1 MGTYSP
7 QQQHC
12 RNRDLRCVA
21 LKTKNCA
28 RHNEQICPGHR
39 PPDPRAIGQGAKSR
53 FGYTT
58 SPPGQRESVA
68 ARVQQAAAKPQ
79 PTNEPIAAPSA
90 KTLLKEL
97 ASEAESG
104 GDTGRAPTAKQLL
117 VELQHQN
124 TDASAAENRAAED
137 GGECGAFT
145 VSWTPV
151 KAVKKPVLAAK
162 KPAEKKSTFPK
173 APVREP
179 AVPARRSLEKVGI
192 PGKAKPFKDEAG
204 SAAEKKAV
212 GIKSAI
218 SKVIM
223 SISVLVHRVCSFVVV
238 CADSFESQQTVD
250 KKTAEAKK
258 AAPPAAAAKPARAS
272 IAVPVRVAAD
282 KGKMSAVNKRKTFSN
297 ADKWAEDEN
306 TITNQQDGSKLSV
319 HERLQ
324 QIRAE
329 HCCSLGEA
337 RRILWKVGSQRMHLC
352 PCIHQ
357 WPHAQPDTN
366 TLPADTHT
374 HTC

>member
-1 MGTYSP
+1 VPDFLLLVGTCSL
-7 QQQHC
+7 QSNTAATAQ
-12 RNRDLRCVA
+12 LRCVA
-21 LKTKNCA
+21 LKTKTYA
-28 RHNEQICPGHR
+28 WHHAQTCPGLR
-39 PPDPRAIGQGAKSR
+39 PPDPHAIGQGAKSR

-58 SPPGQRESVA
+58 SPPGQHDSVA
-68 ARVQQAAAKPQ
+68 ARVQQAVAEPKPA
-79 PTNEPIAAPSA
+79 NEPVTASSA

-97 ASEAESG
+97 ASVAESG
-104 GDTGRAPTAKQLL
+104 GDIGRAPTAKQLL

-124 TDASAAENRAAED
+124 TDASAAENRAAEES
-137 GGECGAFT
+137 GEFGAFT

-162 KPAEKKSTFPK
+162 KPAEKKATLPK

-192 PGKAKPFKDEAG
+192 PGKAKPLKDEAG
-204 SAAEKKAV
+204 SAAEKKPV
-212 GIKSAI
+212 GIKTAI
-218 SKVIM
+218 RKVIM
-223 SISVLVHRVCSFVVV
+223 SMPEAMAVLLYCVCSVVV
-238 CADSFESQQTVD
+238 VFADSFESQQTAD
-250 KKTAEAKK
+250 KMTDAKK

-272 IAVPVRVAAD
+272 VAVSKVAAD
-282 KGKMSAVNKRKTFSN
+282 KGKLEAVKKRKTFSN

-337 RRILWKVGSQRMHLC
+337 RRILWKVSS
-352 PCIHQ
+352 
-357 WPHAQPDTN
+357 
-366 TLPADTHT
+366 
-374 HTC
+374 

>member
-1 MGTYSP
+1 
-7 QQQHC
+7 
-12 RNRDLRCVA
+12 LRCVA

-97 ASEAESG
+97 ASVAESG
-104 GDTGRAPTAKQLL
+104 GDIGRAPTAKQLL

-124 TDASAAENRAAED
+124 TDASAAENRAAEES
-137 GGECGAFT
+137 GEFGAFT

-162 KPAEKKSTFPK
+162 KPAEKKATLPK

-192 PGKAKPFKDEAG
+192 PGKAKPLKDEAG
-204 SAAEKKAV
+204 SAAEKKPV
-212 GIKSAI
+212 GIKTAI
-218 SKVIM
+218 RKVIM
-223 SISVLVHRVCSFVVV
+223 SMPEAMAVLLYCVCSVVV
-238 CADSFESQQTVD
+238 VFADSFESQQTAD
-250 KKTAEAKK
+250 KMTDAKK

-272 IAVPVRVAAD
+272 VAVSKVAAD
-282 KGKMSAVNKRKTFSN
+282 KGKLEAVKKRKTFSN

-337 RRILWKVGSQRMHLC
+337 RRILWKVSS
-352 PCIHQ
+352 
-357 WPHAQPDTN
+357 
-366 TLPADTHT
+366 
-374 HTC
+374 